1 MKKEAGGPETSAGD
15 GSRGRSKGG
24 DPRTERI
31 RNPTKRRRLKEL
43 KPKPPVGPLLQRLL
57 NGDWASGG
65 EITEEIRKGEEITRS
80 VSVMVRNLKEKA
92 RIILTAD
99 DIKRDAGVVQ
109 EAKVKMGELK
119 DHAQN
124 RDAMREAG
132 MTIEV
137 SQMLGERNPNSK

>member
-1 MKKEAGGPETSAGD
+1 M
-15 GSRGRSKGG
+15 
-24 DPRTERI
+24 
-31 RNPTKRRRLKEL
+31 
-43 KPKPPVGPLLQRLL
+43 QRLL

>member
-1 MKKEAGGPETSAGD
+1 M
-15 GSRGRSKGG
+15 
-24 DPRTERI
+24 
-31 RNPTKRRRLKEL
+31 EL
-43 KPKPPVGPLLQRLL
+43 QPKPFVGPLLQRLL
-57 NGDWASGG
+57 NGDWAAV
-65 EITEEIRKGEEITRS
+65 EEMAEEIRKDEEIIREVVAILQNLREKTQS
-80 VSVMVRNLKEKA
+80 V
-92 RIILTAD
+92 LTAED
-99 DIKRDAGVVQ
+99 VKRDAEVIQ